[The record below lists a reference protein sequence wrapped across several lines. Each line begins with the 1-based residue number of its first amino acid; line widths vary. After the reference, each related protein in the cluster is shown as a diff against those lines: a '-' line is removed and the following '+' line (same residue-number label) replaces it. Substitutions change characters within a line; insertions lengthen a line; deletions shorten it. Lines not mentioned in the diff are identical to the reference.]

1 MCGARRWGEQSA
13 HRLNWE
19 GRKPIYRVILAPRTF
34 DFKMQIKK
42 GGAHPKLSL
51 KRKEAIFLEQGY
63 ALTDLCSQG
72 STYDENVL
80 VDVDKPLK
88 QQSWYI
94 ALTRGKDPNKIALVS
109 PLTLGTLLKFAGI
122 GAATSARSGATDDGD
137 LGGVCGSGGGG
148 EQKDGGS
155 EESDTQDLEFAGD
168 GKSTRRDVLS
178 EVARLKRLAEIT
190 RSTYPARSSADS
202 LIDGLR
208 GVDKEWYDEATRGRP
223 GVEPAP
229 DKGIHVDCD
238 ERDVEDGDRG
248 GSSMDVVETADDG
261 GDADGD
267 DADGSSSS
275 SDPRSLEQLRRDAW
289 TNASRAI
296 RIKYEAIAN
305 DHTNTATAVPAPRCL
320 DSYTNPDRDPGNRDG
335 SRRSSTRLLRPLAL
349 VL

>member
-1 MCGARRWGEQSA
+1 M
-13 HRLNWE
+13 
-19 GRKPIYRVILAPRTF
+19 
-34 DFKMQIKK
+34 
-42 GGAHPKLSL
+42 
-51 KRKEAIFLEQGY
+51 
-63 ALTDLCSQG
+63 
-72 STYDENVL
+72 
-80 VDVDKPLK
+80 
-88 QQSWYI
+88 
-94 ALTRGKDPNKIALVS
+94 S

-168 GKSTRRDVLS
+168 GKSARRDVLS

-190 RSTYPARSSADS
+190 RNTYPARSPADS

-267 DADGSSSS
+267 
-275 SDPRSLEQLRRDAW
+275 
-289 TNASRAI
+289 AI